1 MGETT
6 ASHCETAAAVDP
18 AGTGPEAE
26 PRGQAEVDRGG
37 EGMAVAMEVEASER
51 EGSLDPDGVCEREGE
66 EQLAVDPSAAAN
78 WKQPDIVS
86 VVRFLD
92 TLNNET
98 PCFFMLI

>member
-6 ASHCETAAAVDP
+6 ASHCETPAAVDP

-26 PRGQAEVDRGG
+26 PRGQAEVDWEGG
-37 EGMAVAMEVEASER
+37 GTAVAMEVEASER

-86 VVRFLD
+86 AVTFMYM
-92 TLNNET
+92 LNNET
-98 PCFFMLI
+98 CFISM